1 MKNVFQPESAEE
13 IRQRVMRLRSDSV
26 RQWGRMSLAQA
37 LAHCTRSV
45 EMAMGVIQPKRAS
58 FPTNIIG
65 SLFKPLFFR
74 LEIPFRRNSR
84 AAPELLP
91 PDSTAW
97 DFEIERT
104 KLLASINRFVT
115 TAPAPCSQYSHAFFG
130 KLTSQQWAALIYK
143 HFDHHLR
150 QFDV

>member
-1 MKNVFQPESAEE
+1 
-13 IRQRVMRLRSDSV
+13 
-26 RQWGRMSLAQA
+26 MSLSQA

-45 EMAMGVIQPKRAS
+45 EMAMGIIKPKRAS

-74 LEIPFRRNSR
+74 QEIPFRRNSR
-84 AAPELLP
+84 AAPELL
-91 PDSTAW
+91 SAGSIAW
-97 DFEIERT
+97 DCESERT

-143 HFDHHLR
+143 FDAHPLR
-150 QFDV
+150 PSAFQVFPCRGACGKSLAPSDRIS